1 MCRVLHCNA
10 RTKLI
15 ESCVTQELIEFKKKE
30 GNMSHSPSYVT
41 FHIGPI
47 FCSSGI
53 MYSTNL
59 SGSWNVQEIGFH
71 FHNMENTSLSKKK
84 KKKRENKNAWNLT
97 IML

>member
-1 MCRVLHCNA
+1 
-10 RTKLI
+10 
-15 ESCVTQELIEFKKKE
+15 
-30 GNMSHSPSYVT
+30 MSHSPSYVT

-84 KKKRENKNAWNLT
+84 KKKREQKCLESHNHAVILLSDMACSNSIILLT
-97 IML
+97 L